1 MLYMNDRFYSGNE
14 QTLPDVTWGKR
25 GLKSY
30 VSAQDDRSS
39 GHIYSVMQW
48 DKMGPSGIVE
58 GI

>member
-1 MLYMNDRFYSGNE
+1 MNDRFYSGNE